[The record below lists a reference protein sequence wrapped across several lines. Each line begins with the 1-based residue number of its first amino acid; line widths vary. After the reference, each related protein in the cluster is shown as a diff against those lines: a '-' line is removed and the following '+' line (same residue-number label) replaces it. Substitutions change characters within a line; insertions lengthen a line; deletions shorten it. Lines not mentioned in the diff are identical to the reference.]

1 MKTLFRTVM
10 SSTALLASTGVWAA
24 PAGPIYQRLPDIAAP
39 DGAWDFASW
48 DAAHNRVIV
57 AHANDVLLVDPAN
70 PASVRAIGQIDG
82 AHAAL
87 AIPGGDRVLVSSAHD
102 NTVRILDGSSGS
114 QLASIAVASDPD
126 ATVLSKDG
134 RFAYVMGADSGAI
147 SVIDLDRQTEAS
159 RIAVKPGL
167 EVAVLFGD
175 HMLAVNDEDL
185 GEIELVDIS
194 AGKLVGAIAMPGCD
208 GPTGLAYAP
217 EYGLALSAC
226 ANGKAA
232 LVDLQRRKLIKL
244 LPIGLGPD
252 TAIWDASRKHFLV
265 PCGKSGTLSVIALD
279 RRGARTV
286 GTVSTELSARTAAFD
301 PATGR
306 IYLPAARLQP
316 APAGKRPDIVHG
328 SFHLLVLSPRRH

>member
-10 SSTALLASTGVWAA
+10 SSTALLASTGVCAA
-24 PAGPIYQRLPDIAAP
+24 PPGPIYQRLPDIAAP

-114 QLASIAVASDPD
+114 QMASIAVASDPD

-159 RIAVKPGL
+159 RIVVKPGL

-185 GEIELVDIS
+185 GEIDRALAAAKRVSKSGADAKIARRIS
-194 AGKLVGAIAMPGCD
+194 KGRPGSRGIWPRPLDERCKATAAIR
-208 GPTGLAYAP
+208 
-217 EYGLALSAC
+217 
-226 ANGKAA
+226 NW
-232 LVDLQRRKLIKL
+232 RRKCGI
-244 LPIGLGPD
+244 
-252 TAIWDASRKHFLV
+252 DAV
-265 PCGKSGTLSVIALD
+265 MYV
-279 RRGARTV
+279 
-286 GTVSTELSARTAAFD
+286 
-301 PATGR
+301 
-306 IYLPAARLQP
+306 
-316 APAGKRPDIVHG
+316 
-328 SFHLLVLSPRRH
+328 